1 MSERLLGTRCCT
13 VGVCLRLSLL
23 ISSKGQRV
31 PERRRRG
38 KKTFKNKLKL
48 RLHSQ
53 EESLKAA
60 FGVPA
65 RQIISNISN
74 LRYSAELSVCS
85 QVSESRAGRRD
96 SGHSWRIHLSFGVLS
111 RHPGRIQRAVPSE
124 RLKKL
129 LQLEM

>member
-1 MSERLLGTRCCT
+1 MSTSVFADLIKGPKGTREKEE
-13 VGVCLRLSLL
+13 G
-23 ISSKGQRV
+23 G
-31 PERRRRG
+31 
-38 KKTFKNKLKL
+38 KTFKNKLKL

-74 LRYSAELSVCS
+74 LRYSAELSICS
-85 QVSESRAGRRD
+85 QVSESCAGRRD
-96 SGHSWRIHLSFGVLS
+96 SGHSWRIHLRFGVLS
-111 RHPGRIQRAVPSE
+111 RHPGRVQRAVPSE

>member
-1 MSERLLGTRCCT
+1 MSTSVFADLIKGPKGTRE
-13 VGVCLRLSLL
+13 
-23 ISSKGQRV
+23 K
-31 PERRRRG
+31 EG
-38 KKTFKNKLKL
+38 KKPSKINKL

-74 LRYSAELSVCS
+74 LRYSAELSICS
-85 QVSESRAGRRD
+85 QVSESRAGCRD
-96 SGHSWRIHLSFGVLS
+96 SGHSWRIHLRFGVLS
-111 RHPGRIQRAVPSE
+111 RHPGRVQRAVPSE